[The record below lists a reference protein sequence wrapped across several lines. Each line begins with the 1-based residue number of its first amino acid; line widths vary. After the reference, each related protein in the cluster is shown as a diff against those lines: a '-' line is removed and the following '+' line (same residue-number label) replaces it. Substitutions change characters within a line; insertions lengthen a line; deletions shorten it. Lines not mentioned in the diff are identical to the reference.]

1 MYPEDKKIDLS
12 NMNILIADDQE
23 SLTGTLERVIKNIW
37 GCTIKC
43 VYNGDSVLTEL
54 NNGYMGKPYDV
65 LITDM
70 IMPGIS
76 GLELIRKSLEIHPG
90 LAILAMTAYKDD
102 FSFLDVFKAGAHDI
116 LLKPFSKDELQAKLY
131 RVLREIHFI
140 QSCRSAERRYRG
152 LFNLYADGI
161 LILYP
166 ANGVIKESNHA
177 LTELL
182 GYKEGELE
190 GECFYKVLTEQEN
203 TRFKKWYEVF
213 LVEGTG
219 TLSDVQVIKRDG
231 TIIHCDIS
239 GARVITDLDDNVFL
253 ILKDITERKKMED
266 DLIEVAQKDE
276 LTGLFNKR
284 SFEMQI
290 EWAVKNAEES
300 YSNYA
305 LLMIDVDNF
314 KECNDTYGHTV
325 GDQVL
330 SNLGKIIARCIRG
343 SDSGFRFGGDEF
355 AVILSGTDSSISI
368 KVAERIQKQFAKTET
383 FGTSLSIGIA
393 QFKIGMSVGEF
404 VFLADRALYDAKNH
418 GKNAVFCINPQDKVE
433 LLPEILSKTDN

>member
-1 MYPEDKKIDLS
+1 MYPKDKQINLS
-12 NMNILIADDQE
+12 NLSILIADDQE
-23 SLTGTLERVIKNIW
+23 SLTSTLEKVINNIW

-54 NNGYMGKPYDV
+54 KNGYMGRSYDV

-70 IMPGIS
+70 VMPGVS
-76 GLELIRKSLEIHPG
+76 GLELIRKSLEIQPE

-102 FSFLDVFKAGAHDI
+102 FSFLDVFKEGAHDI

-161 LILYP
+161 VIVNP
-166 ANGVIKESNHA
+166 ADGVIKETNNA
-177 LTELL
+177 ITELL
-182 GYKEGELE
+182 GYKVGELE
-190 GECFYKVLTEQEN
+190 GEYFYKILSETEN
-203 TRFKKWYEVF
+203 SRIKKWYEVF

-239 GARVITDLDDNVFL
+239 GARVITDIDDNIFL
-253 ILKDITERKKMED
+253 ILKDITERKRMED

-290 EWAVKNAEES
+290 EWAIKSAEET
-300 YSNYA
+300 YTNYA

-314 KECNDTYGHTV
+314 KNCNDTYGHTV

-355 AVILSGTDSSISI
+355 AVVLCGTESSISI
-368 KVAERIQKQFAKTET
+368 KVAERIQMQFAKTET
-383 FGTSLSIGIA
+383 YGTSLSIGIA
-393 QFKIGMSVGEF
+393 QFKIGMTVGEF
-404 VFLADRALYDAKNH
+404 ISLADRALYEAKRQ
-418 GKNAVFCINPQDKVE
+418 GKNTVFCINPDDKVE
-433 LLPEILSKTDN
+433 LLSDVL